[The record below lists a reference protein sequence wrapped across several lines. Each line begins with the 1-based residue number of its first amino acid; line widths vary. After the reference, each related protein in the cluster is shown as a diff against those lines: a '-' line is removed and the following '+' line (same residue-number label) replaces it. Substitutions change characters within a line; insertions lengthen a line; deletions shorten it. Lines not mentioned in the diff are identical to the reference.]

1 MHKQRHEA
9 HPESVLLALHA
20 LGAPLASDRDVP
32 SALAERRQILSQR
45 VVEPVIVAWEGRL
58 KPQDSKLPPNSNA
71 TLILEDGSTAAWPPR
86 SARVT

>member
-45 VVEPVIVAWEGRL
+45 VVEPGHRGLGRA
-58 KPQDSKLPPNSNA
+58 PQTA
-71 TLILEDGSTAAWPPR
+71 RLETAAQFER
-86 SARVT
+86 DSDS